1 MNTKKSVSLLGCCVV
16 RDTFGV
22 HEEEGGYIINPYV
35 QIPNPVSLVTKS
47 PLYDV
52 NAEIDDEIFEGKR
65 AFIKKCQILELRKQV
80 FQYMWGGVTSD
91 YFLLDCGEFRKN
103 ILYFP
108 ETDGWFTEGHK
119 DLLEKYIER
128 GLVPEKYEVIRPL
141 EMDRTELY
149 SYLRKFC
156 DELLHRFDREHIILL
171 ETKFVEF
178 HTDGKCIQAFRMG
191 HEGIEKNNIQLKLC
205 YDYVKSYLHGCHI
218 VEFPKGVIADTNH
231 KWLKHY
237 MHYVPEYY
245 DYSLKAVDI
254 ITQNAGG
261 RPDEEKSLEVLKHTY
276 EKLFQEKHDVVLR
289 STLDLQKKKN
299 MAADKMLKYEQFFKK
314 ILLED
319 GREKIKEV
327 LEERGVRT
335 CAFYGK
341 TRITEVFLAW
351 FRSWGIGVE
360 YVVENYSKVSVW
372 MDIPLI
378 KRTDEN
384 LLNCTNMIICDIR
397 YEAIK
402 DKLVKWGFTGTIFN
416 YNEFI

>member
-1 MNTKKSVSLLGCCVV
+1 M
-16 RDTFGV
+16 
-22 HEEEGGYIINPYV
+22 
-35 QIPNPVSLVTKS
+35 
-47 PLYDV
+47 
-52 NAEIDDEIFEGKR
+52 
-65 AFIKKCQILELRKQV
+65 
-80 FQYMWGGVTSD
+80 
-91 YFLLDCGEFRKN
+91 
-103 ILYFP
+103 
-108 ETDGWFTEGHK
+108 
-119 DLLEKYIER
+119 
-128 GLVPEKYEVIRPL
+128 
-141 EMDRTELY
+141 
-149 SYLRKFC
+149 
-156 DELLHRFDREHIILL
+156 
-171 ETKFVEF
+171 
-178 HTDGKCIQAFRMG
+178 
-191 HEGIEKNNIQLKLC
+191 
-205 YDYVKSYLHGCHI
+205 
-218 VEFPKGVIADTNH
+218 ADTNH

-319 GREKIKEV
+319 GKEKIKEV